1 MANEKRQKPLP
12 APMPGGDSKSIP
24 GYTVYRPGTQ
34 GHAMAS
40 SMLPTAELDAKDRDE
55 LQKLRER
62 AQNMATLMQPL
73 LTAERML
80 SRIDEGPVSGRVGNW
95 MSMLNVGPNA
105 DAYQTLD
112 RVTSN
117 YASEQMRNIG
127 GNDTETEWLRQKA
140 ATVSATKTPKYNMD
154 VIAEAKHR
162 SALAEAEAQLAE
174 KWVSNFGSLTAP
186 DPKTGKNYSSS
197 VSSLRKAANMKFM
210 RQQRVNSGGWVITE
224 KKN

>member
-1 MANEKRQKPLP
+1 MPANKKDRPLP
-12 APMPGGDSKSIP
+12 APLPGGDPKSIP

-40 SMLPTAELDAKDRDE
+40 AMLPAAELDSKDREE

-62 AQNMATLMQPL
+62 ASNMSILMQPL
-73 LTAERML
+73 LTAEKML
-80 SRIDEGPVSGRVGNW
+80 SRIDEGPISGRIGSF
-95 MSMLNVGPNA
+95 MSALNIGPNA

-117 YASEQMRNIG
+117 YATERMQNIG

-140 ATVSATKTPKYNMD
+140 STVSATKTPRYNMD

-197 VSSLRKAANMKFM
+197 VSALRKAANMKFM